1 MYVFKKKKI
10 PDTIITDTKH
20 SVMKSE
26 YKMNKYFSLYM
37 RISDKDVKQIVS
49 V

>member
-1 MYVFKKKKI
+1 MYAFKKKKI